1 VLDTNIIVIA
11 TGAFLLGGFV
21 KGVVGLG
28 LPTVSLAIL
37 TATVGLKE
45 AMVLMLFSSFVTNA
59 WQALIGGH
67 LLAILRR
74 LWVFLVIGGIGI
86 WVAAGLLARSDAV
99 LLSGVFGVLL
109 CIYGAVSLF
118 GRPLPPP
125 GRAEAWLSPVVG
137 GVAGIITG
145 LTGSFTVPG
154 IMYLQSLGLAKD
166 VFIQAMGVVFTMSTL
181 TLSISLAA
189 NDLVPVNL
197 GIVSVAGL
205 VPAALGMIAG
215 QRIRDRLSEDQF
227 RKVFFASLLAVG
239 AYIAVR
245 ALAKLL

>member
-11 TGAFLLGGFV
+11 AGAFLLGGFV

-67 LLAILRR
+67 LLVILRR
-74 LWVFLVIGGIGI
+74 LWSFLAVGAFGI
-86 WVAAGLLARSDAV
+86 WVAAGWLAKSDAV
-99 LLSGVFGVLL
+99 LLSGVFGGLL
-109 CIYGAVSLF
+109 FLYGAISLF
-118 GRPLPPP
+118 GKPPPPP
-125 GRAEAWLSPVVG
+125 GRAEIWLTPSIG

>member
-1 VLDTNIIVIA
+1 MLDTDIILIA

-59 WQALIGGH
+59 WQALVGGH
-67 LLAILRR
+67 LIAILKR
-74 LWVFLVIGGIGI
+74 LWTFLAVGAVGI
-86 WVAAGLLARSDAV
+86 WIATGWLAKSDAV
-99 LLSGVFGVLL
+99 LLSGVFGGLL
-109 CIYGAVSLF
+109 FLYGAISLF
-118 GRPLPPP
+118 GKPLPPP
-125 GRAEAWLSPVVG
+125 GRAEIWLTPSVG

-154 IMYLQSLGLAKD
+154 IMYLQSLGMTKD
-166 VFIQAMGVVFTMSTL
+166 VFVQAMGVVFTMSTL

-189 NDLVPVNL
+189 NDLVPKNL
-197 GIVSVAGL
+197 GLMSVAGL
-205 VPAALGMIAG
+205 LPAALGMIAG
-215 QRIRDRLSEDQF
+215 QRIRNKLSEAQF
-227 RKVFFASLLAVG
+227 RRVFFASLLFVG
-239 AYIAVR
+239 FYIAMR
-245 ALAKLL
+245 AFVKI